1 MADLD
6 IKFLLQQ
13 KKAEKLK
20 ALEAARPTVPQA
32 WDAKYIKTK
41 KGHDGEYESDTN
53 LDSDAELPANAV
65 SPQEPFGFD
74 TESQSR
80 SLTNQKP
87 LRKDKLSQSSTILIS
102 IDSDKRRFFRPLA
115 DAITSSS
122 GNQLGEIV
130 LRLCVEYPDARAVVE
145 SLLAATSDESTIDN
159 PRPLLRRSSNSKIE
173 QSPQNITPIKKALE
187 NPLLPIVL
195 NGEKDEQAP
204 IIAKSARDD
213 LKSPPAVL
221 AVVEPSRKLPSLL
234 QTSTSLDRSVV
245 SEKRKREEPADA
257 QSQKKAKPYYVIP
270 KHPKK
275 NVPLSENKD
284 AIQPLKLLSSN
295 SPRTSEHSKPKSI
308 HSLQPVSNS
317 GDKNNVGGEPSDK
330 HTCSVCYQNFGLNS
344 HLERHMRCVHKT
356 EGEPFGCSICTKKY
370 ARRDYLYRHLTT
382 FHTTGLRCN
391 ACGLSYG
398 DEDILNTHMRFE
410 HDVQAV
416 ENKKIKESPKAL
428 DSAKKQVRFQEDSM
442 KLRKS

>member
-41 KGHDGEYESDTN
+41 KGYDGEYESDTN
-53 LDSDAELPANAV
+53 LDSDAEPPANAV
-65 SPQEPFGFD
+65 SPQKPFGFD

-80 SLTNQKP
+80 SLTNPEP

-145 SLLAATSDESTIDN
+145 SLLAATSDEGTVDN
-159 PRPLLRRSSNSKIE
+159 PRPLLRRSSISKIE
-173 QSPQNITPIKKALE
+173 QSPQNLTPIKKALE

-195 NGEKDEQAP
+195 NDEKDEQSL

-213 LKSPPAVL
+213 LESLPAVL

-234 QTSTSLDRSVV
+234 QTSTSLHRSVV

-257 QSQKKAKPYYVIP
+257 PIFSQSQKKAKPYV
-270 KHPKK
+270 
-275 NVPLSENKD
+275 
-284 AIQPLKLLSSN
+284 SSSLN
-295 SPRTSEHSKPKSI
+295 ERQLYILTEIVYHS
-308 HSLQPVSNS
+308 
-317 GDKNNVGGEPSDK
+317 
-330 HTCSVCYQNFGLNS
+330 
-344 HLERHMRCVHKT
+344 
-356 EGEPFGCSICTKKY
+356 
-370 ARRDYLYRHLTT
+370 
-382 FHTTGLRCN
+382 
-391 ACGLSYG
+391 
-398 DEDILNTHMRFE
+398 
-410 HDVQAV
+410 
-416 ENKKIKESPKAL
+416 
-428 DSAKKQVRFQEDSM
+428 
-442 KLRKS
+442 